1 MLDGV
6 AVGGGPRDGRRE
18 LVVPLVDVLVEV
30 LLVHQPVQVEE
41 ARLADEG
48 EHDKLEWPTQSY
60 NLVWNKRSVM
70 DFPTASRTQPIAAAL
85 ILLPLSGSL
94 GSALH
99 ILD

>member
-41 ARLADEG
+41 AGLPNEG
-48 EHDKLEWPTQSY
+48 QDDQLKT
-60 NLVWNKRSVM
+60 KCK
-70 DFPTASRTQPIAAAL
+70 I
-85 ILLPLSGSL
+85 G
-94 GSALH
+94 
-99 ILD
+99 